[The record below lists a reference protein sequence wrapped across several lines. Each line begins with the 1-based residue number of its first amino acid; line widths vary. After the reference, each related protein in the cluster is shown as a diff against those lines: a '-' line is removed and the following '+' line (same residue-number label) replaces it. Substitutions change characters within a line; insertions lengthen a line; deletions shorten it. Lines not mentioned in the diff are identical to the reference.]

1 VSEGAGPRGSA
12 PPAERAGDRGGS
24 GGTPSLRPPV
34 RARSGRRPLPPLIF
48 LLVLAV
54 AAAGTW
60 WYVLRQEN
68 AREATL
74 AAACSSAASA
84 PPSLAP
90 SSVTLRVYNA
100 TDQKGLAGTVAKALQ
115 ARGFKVGEIANDP
128 SHRDVTGVGEIRHG
142 PRGDDAAS
150 FVSVYV
156 PGASDY
162 QDTRASSTV
171 DVVLGPDYKKLAT
184 PEQVAAALKSGSA
197 ASASC

>member
-1 VSEGAGPRGSA
+1 MSEAAGPRGSA

-24 GGTPSLRPPV
+24 GGRPPVRPPV

-68 AREATL
+68 AREASQ

-100 TDQKGLAGTVAKALQ
+100 TDHKGLAGTVAKALQ
-115 ARGFKVGEIANDP
+115 ARGFKVTEIANDR
-128 SHRDVTGVGEIRHG
+128 SGRKVTGVGEIRHG
-142 PRGDDAAS
+142 PRGDDAAA
-150 FVSVYV
+150 FVRAFL
-156 PGASDY
+156 PGATDY
-162 QDTRASSTV
+162 QDTRASATV
-171 DVVLGPDYKKLAT
+171 DVVLGPEFKQLAT
-184 PEQVAAALKSGSA
+184 AEQVSAALKSGASA
-197 ASASC
+197 AASC

>member
-12 PPAERAGDRGGS
+12 PPAERAGDRGRS
-24 GGTPSLRPPV
+24 GGRSPVRPPV

-54 AAAGTW
+54 VAAGTW

-68 AREATL
+68 AREASQ
-74 AAACSSAASA
+74 AAACSSAAAA
-84 PPSLAP
+84 PPSLTP

-100 TDQKGLAGTVAKALQ
+100 TDQKGLAGSVAKVLQ
-115 ARGFKVGEIANDP
+115 ARGFKVTEIANDR
-128 SHRDVTGVGEIRHG
+128 SGRKVTGVGEVRHG
-142 PRGDDAAS
+142 PRGDDAAA
-150 FVSVYV
+150 FVKAFL

-171 DVVLGPDYKKLAT
+171 DVVLGPDFKQLST
-184 PEQVAAALKSGSA
+184 PDQVSAALKSGA
-197 ASASC
+197 AAQASC

>member
-1 VSEGAGPRGSA
+1 V
-12 PPAERAGDRGGS
+12 
-24 GGTPSLRPPV
+24 RPPV

-68 AREATL
+68 AREASQ

-100 TDQKGLAGTVAKALQ
+100 TDKKGLAGTVAKALQ
-115 ARGFKVGEIANDP
+115 ARGFKVTEIANDR
-128 SHRDVTGVGEIRHG
+128 SGRKVTGVGEIRHG
-142 PRGDDAAS
+142 PRGDDAAA
-150 FVSVYV
+150 FVTAFL
-156 PGASDY
+156 PGATDY
-162 QDTRASSTV
+162 QDTRASATV
-171 DVVLGPDYKKLAT
+171 DVVLGPEFKQLST
-184 PEQVAAALKSGSA
+184 PDQVSAALKSGA
-197 ASASC
+197 AAQASC